1 MLVFSGEV
9 HFFRGLIDQLMQR
22 VVELRY
28 AIPCNA
34 PGVLQILCRSGEV
47 RMLPLEMDSWDRIL
61 IDKKLMELR
70 LFPLAT

>member
-1 MLVFSGEV
+1 MVA
-9 HFFRGLIDQLMQR
+9 
-22 VVELRY
+22 LRY

-70 LFPLAT
+70 MIRPLSNITNWKIHV